1 MNKLPIEVIYK
12 IMAYTYQPQPS
23 FLLEDIRDFHKS
35 RETMDKMY
43 FKKWCHHTREVHSDW
58 LINDIFIYMNKSQP
72 TMFGYCNHFRN
83 IIYRNPFIKDAEL
96 YIRCTELEP
105 VQTQINRFVSLFNGD
120 ERNEFINQDFLLEY

>member
-96 YIRCTELEP
+96 YIRSTELEP
-105 VQTQINRFVSLFNGD
+105 VQTQINRFLSLFTIYQ
-120 ERNEFINQDFLLEY
+120 RKEFINQDFLYT

>member
-35 RETMDKMY
+35 REMMNDMY
-43 FKKWCHHTREVHSDW
+43 LKKWCHHASEFHSDW

-72 TMFGYCNHFRN
+72 TMFGYCNYFRN

-105 VQTQINRFVSLFNGD
+105 VQTQINRFVSLFNGY
-120 ERNEFINQDFLLEY
+120 ERNEFINQDFLEQY